1 MPGSLFCFG
10 FSYTAEWLAR
20 TLLPQGWTIAGTA
33 READKRAAMEARG
46 ITAYPFPLPDPAQ
59 ALAGVTHILSSA
71 PPRDGHDPVVAAHGE
86 TLSALPKRPQGLV
99 WAGYLSTT
107 GVYGD
112 TGGAWVDEDSP
123 LAPSTPSGKARVAA
137 EAEWQALNLPLHIF
151 RLPGIYGPGR
161 SAIDQLRAGTA
172 KRIVK
177 PGQIFNRIHVADI
190 AQVLAASMAQPDPG
204 VIYNLADDEP
214 AASSDVV
221 LEASRLLGV
230 EPPPE
235 IPLEQAGLSPM
246 GLAFYSET
254 KRVRN
259 DRIKR
264 NLGIALACPTYREGL
279 AACLAPSSAAGT
291 QN

>member
-1 MPGSLFCFG
+1 MTRPSFLFCFG
-10 FSYTAEWLAR
+10 FGYSAEWLAAK
-20 TLLPQGWTIAGTA
+20 LLPQGWKIAGTA
-33 READKRAAMEARG
+33 RDDAKRAAMQARG
-46 ITAYPFPLPDPAQ
+46 ITAYPFPLPDAGM
-59 ALAGVTHILSSA
+59 ALAGVTHILSSV
-71 PPRDGHDPVVAAHGE
+71 PPRDGHDPVVAAHGD
-86 TLSALPKRPQGLV
+86 ALRVLPDLAWV
-99 WAGYLSTT
+99 GYLSTT

-123 LAPSTPSGKARVAA
+123 LNPSTPSGKTRVTA
-137 EAEWQALNLPLHIF
+137 EAEWQALGLPLHIF
-151 RLPGIYGPGR
+151 RLSGIYGPGR

-177 PGQIFNRIHVADI
+177 PGQVFNRIHVEDI
-190 AQVLAASMAQPDPG
+190 AQVLAASMARPAPG
-204 VIYNLADDEP
+204 AIYNLADDEP

-235 IPLEQAGLSPM
+235 IPLEQADLGAM
-246 GLAFYSET
+246 GRAFYSES

-264 NLGIALACPTYREGL
+264 DLGISLACPTYREGL
-279 AACLAPSSAAGT
+279 AACLSGAA

>member
-1 MPGSLFCFG
+1 MTRPGFLFCFG
-10 FSYTAEWLAR
+10 FGYSAEWLAAK
-20 TLLPQGWTIAGTA
+20 LLPQGWKIAGTA
-33 READKRAAMEARG
+33 RDDAKRAAMQARG
-46 ITAYPFPLPDPAQ
+46 IMAYPFPLPDAGM
-59 ALAGVTHILSSA
+59 ALAGVTHILSSV
-71 PPRDGHDPVVAAHGE
+71 PPRDGHDPVVAAQGD
-86 TLSALPKRPQGLV
+86 ALRVLPDLA

-123 LAPSTPSGKARVAA
+123 LNPSTPSGKARVTA
-137 EAEWQALNLPLHIF
+137 EAEWQALGLPLHIC
-151 RLPGIYGPGR
+151 RLSGIYGPGR

-177 PGQIFNRIHVADI
+177 KGQVFNRIHVEDI
-190 AQVLAASMAQPDPG
+190 AQVLAASMARPAPG
-204 VIYNLADDEP
+204 AIYNLADDEP
-214 AASSDVV
+214 ASSSDVV

-235 IPLEQAGLSPM
+235 IPLEQADLGAM
-246 GLAFYSET
+246 GRAFYSES

-264 NLGIALACPTYREGL
+264 DLGISLACLTYREGL
-279 AACLAPSSAAGT
+279 AACLTRSSS
-291 QN
+291 N

>member
-1 MPGSLFCFG
+1 MTRPGFLFCFG
-10 FSYTAEWLAR
+10 FGYSAEWLAQK
-20 TLLPQGWTIAGTA
+20 LLPQGWTIAGTA
-33 READKRAAMEARG
+33 REAEKRAAMQARG
-46 ITAYPFPLPDPAQ
+46 ITAYPFPLPDAGM
-59 ALAGVTHILSSA
+59 ALAGVTHILSSV

-86 TLSALPKRPQGLV
+86 TLRTLPDLA

-107 GVYGD
+107 GVYGG

-123 LAPSTPSGKARVAA
+123 LNPSTPSGKARVAA
-137 EAEWQALNLPLHIF
+137 EAEWQALNLPLHIC
-151 RLPGIYGPGR
+151 RLSGIYGPGR

-177 PGQIFNRIHVADI
+177 PGQVFNRIHVEDI
-190 AQVLAASMAQPDPG
+190 AQVLAASMARPAPG
-204 VIYNLADDEP
+204 AIYNLADDEP

-230 EPPPE
+230 PPPPE
-235 IPLEQAGLSPM
+235 IPLEQADLGAM
-246 GLAFYSET
+246 GRAFYSES

-264 NLGIALACPTYREGL
+264 DLGISLACPTYREGL
-279 AACLAPSSAAGT
+279 AACLAQSSS
-291 QN
+291 N

>member
-1 MPGSLFCFG
+1 MTRPGFLFCFG
-10 FSYTAEWLAR
+10 FGYSAEWLAAK
-20 TLLPQGWTIAGTA
+20 LLPQGWKIAGTA
-33 READKRAAMEARG
+33 RDDAKRAAMQARG
-46 ITAYPFPLPDPAQ
+46 ITAYPFPLSDAGM
-59 ALAGVTHILSSA
+59 ALAGVTHILSSV
-71 PPRDGHDPVVAAHGE
+71 PPRDGHDPVVAAQGD
-86 TLSALPKRPQGLV
+86 ALRVLPDLAWV
-99 WAGYLSTT
+99 GYLSTT

-123 LAPSTPSGKARVAA
+123 LNPSTPSGKARVTA

-151 RLPGIYGPGR
+151 RLSGIYGPGR

-177 PGQIFNRIHVADI
+177 PGQVFNRIHVEDI
-190 AQVLAASMAQPDPG
+190 AQVLAASMARPAPG
-204 VIYNLADDEP
+204 AIYNLADDEP

-230 EPPPE
+230 EPPQE
-235 IPLEQAGLSPM
+235 IPLEQADLGAM
-246 GLAFYSET
+246 GRAFYSES

-264 NLGIALACPTYREGL
+264 DLGISLACPTYREGL
-279 AACLAPSSAAGT
+279 AACLAQSSS
-291 QN
+291 N

>member
-1 MPGSLFCFG
+1 MTRPSFLFCFG
-10 FSYTAEWLAR
+10 FGYSAEWLAAK
-20 TLLPQGWTIAGTA
+20 LLPQGWKIAGTA
-33 READKRAAMEARG
+33 RDDAKRAAMQARG
-46 ITAYPFPLPDPAQ
+46 IMAYPFPLPDAGM
-59 ALAGVTHILSSA
+59 ALAGVTHILSSV
-71 PPRDGHDPVVAAHGE
+71 PPRDGHDPVVAAQGD
-86 TLSALPKRPQGLV
+86 ALRVLPDLA

-123 LAPSTPSGKARVAA
+123 LNPSTPSGKARVTA
-137 EAEWQALNLPLHIF
+137 EAEWQALGLPLHIC
-151 RLPGIYGPGR
+151 RLSGIYGPGR

-177 PGQIFNRIHVADI
+177 KGQVFNRIHVEDI
-190 AQVLAASMAQPDPG
+190 AQVLAASMARPAPG
-204 VIYNLADDEP
+204 AIYNLADDEP
-214 AASSDVV
+214 ASSSDVV

-235 IPLEQAGLSPM
+235 IPLEQADLGAM
-246 GLAFYSET
+246 GRAFYSES

-264 NLGIALACPTYREGL
+264 DLGISLACLTYREGL
-279 AACLAPSSAAGT
+279 AACLTRSSS
-291 QN
+291 N

>member
-1 MPGSLFCFG
+1 MTRPGFLFCFG
-10 FSYTAEWLAR
+10 FGYSAEWLAAK
-20 TLLPQGWTIAGTA
+20 LLPQGWRIAGTA
-33 READKRAAMEARG
+33 RDDAKRAAMQARG
-46 ITAYPFPLPDPAQ
+46 ITAYPFPLPDAGM
-59 ALAGVTHILSSA
+59 ALAGVTHILSSV
-71 PPRDGHDPVVAAHGE
+71 PPRDGHDPVVAAQGD
-86 TLSALPKRPQGLV
+86 ALRLLPDLA

-123 LAPSTPSGKARVAA
+123 LNPSTPSGKARVTA
-137 EAEWQALNLPLHIF
+137 EAEWQALGLPLHIF
-151 RLPGIYGPGR
+151 RLSGIYGPGR

-177 PGQIFNRIHVADI
+177 PGQIFNRIHVEDI
-190 AQVLAASMAQPDPG
+190 AQVLAASMARPAPG
-204 VIYNLADDEP
+204 AIYNLADDEP

-235 IPLEQAGLSPM
+235 IPLEQADLGAM
-246 GLAFYSET
+246 GRAFYSES

-264 NLGIALACPTYREGL
+264 DLGISLACPTYREGL
-279 AACLAPSSAAGT
+279 AACLARPSS
-291 QN
+291 N

>member
-1 MPGSLFCFG
+1 MTRPGFLFCFG
-10 FSYTAEWLAR
+10 FGYSAEWLAAK
-20 TLLPQGWTIAGTA
+20 LLPQGWKIAGTA
-33 READKRAAMEARG
+33 RDDAKRAAMQARG
-46 ITAYPFPLPDPAQ
+46 ITAYPFPLPDAGM
-59 ALAGVTHILSSA
+59 ALAGVTHILSSV
-71 PPRDGHDPVVAAHGE
+71 PPRDGHDPVVAAQGD
-86 TLSALPKRPQGLV
+86 ALRVLPDLA

-123 LAPSTPSGKARVAA
+123 LNPSTPSGKARVTA
-137 EAEWQALNLPLHIF
+137 EAEWQALGLPLHIC
-151 RLPGIYGPGR
+151 RLSGIYGPGR

-177 PGQIFNRIHVADI
+177 KGQVFNRIHVEDI
-190 AQVLAASMAQPDPG
+190 AQVLAASMARPAPG
-204 VIYNLADDEP
+204 AIYNLADDEP
-214 AASSDVV
+214 ASSSDVV

-235 IPLEQAGLSPM
+235 IPLEQADLGAM
-246 GLAFYSET
+246 GRAFYSES

-264 NLGIALACPTYREGL
+264 DLGISLACLTYREGL
-279 AACLAPSSAAGT
+279 AACLTRSSS
-291 QN
+291 N

>member
-1 MPGSLFCFG
+1 MTRPSFLFCFG
-10 FSYTAEWLAR
+10 FGYSAEWLAAK
-20 TLLPQGWTIAGTA
+20 LLPQGWKIAGTA
-33 READKRAAMEARG
+33 RDDAKRAAMQARG
-46 ITAYPFPLPDPAQ
+46 ITAYPFPLPDAGM
-59 ALAGVTHILSSA
+59 ALAGVTHILSSV
-71 PPRDGHDPVVAAHGE
+71 PPRDGHDPVVAAQGD
-86 TLSALPKRPQGLV
+86 ALRVLPDLA

-123 LAPSTPSGKARVAA
+123 LNPSTPSGKARMTA
-137 EAEWQALNLPLHIF
+137 EAEWQALGLPLHIF
-151 RLPGIYGPGR
+151 RLSGIYGPGR

-177 PGQIFNRIHVADI
+177 PGQIFNRIHVEDI
-190 AQVLAASMAQPDPG
+190 AQVLAASMARPAPG
-204 VIYNLADDEP
+204 AIYNLADDEP

-235 IPLEQAGLSPM
+235 IPLEQADLGAM
-246 GLAFYSET
+246 GRAFYSES

-264 NLGIALACPTYREGL
+264 DLGISLACPTYREGL
-279 AACLAPSSAAGT
+279 AACLSGAA

>member
-1 MPGSLFCFG
+1 MTRPGFLFCFG
-10 FSYTAEWLAR
+10 FGYSAEWLAAK
-20 TLLPQGWTIAGTA
+20 LLPQGWKIAGTA
-33 READKRAAMEARG
+33 RDDAKRAAMQARG
-46 ITAYPFPLPDPAQ
+46 IMAYPFPLPDAGM
-59 ALAGVTHILSSA
+59 ALAGVTHILSSV
-71 PPRDGHDPVVAAHGE
+71 PPRDGHDPVVAAQGD
-86 TLSALPKRPQGLV
+86 ALRVLPDLA

-123 LAPSTPSGKARVAA
+123 LNPSTPSGKARVTA
-137 EAEWQALNLPLHIF
+137 EAEWQALGLPLHIC
-151 RLPGIYGPGR
+151 RLSGIYGPGR

-177 PGQIFNRIHVADI
+177 KGQVFNRIHVEDI
-190 AQVLAASMAQPDPG
+190 VQVLAASMARPAPG
-204 VIYNLADDEP
+204 AIYNLADDEP
-214 AASSDVV
+214 ASSSDVV

-235 IPLEQAGLSPM
+235 IPLEQADLGAM
-246 GLAFYSET
+246 GRAFYSES

-264 NLGIALACPTYREGL
+264 DLGISLACLTYREGL
-279 AACLAPSSAAGT
+279 AACLTRSSS
-291 QN
+291 N

>member
-1 MPGSLFCFG
+1 MAGHLFCFG

-20 TLLPQGWTIAGTA
+20 TLLPEGWKIAGTA

-46 ITAYPFPLPDPAQ
+46 IAAYPFPLPDPAQ
-59 ALAGVTHILSSA
+59 ALAGVTHILSSV
-71 PPRDGHDPVVAAHGE
+71 PPRDGHDPVVATHDAV
-86 TLSALPKRPQGLV
+86 LRKLPNLA

-137 EAEWQALNLPLHIF
+137 EAEWQALNIPLHIF
-151 RLPGIYGPGR
+151 RLSGIYGPGR
-161 SAIDQLRAGTA
+161 SAIDQLRTGTA

-177 PGQIFNRIHVADI
+177 PGQLFNRIHVADI
-190 AQVLAASMAQPDPG
+190 AQVLAASMARPDPG
-204 VIYNLADDEP
+204 AIYNLADDEP
-214 AASSDVV
+214 ASSADVV

-235 IPLEQAGLSPM
+235 IPLEQAGLGPM

-259 DRIKR
+259 ERIKR
-264 NLGIALACPTYREGL
+264 DLGITLACPTYREGL
-279 AACLAPSSAAGT
+279 AACLAAGT

>member
-1 MPGSLFCFG
+1 MTRPSFLFCFG
-10 FSYTAEWLAR
+10 FGYSAEWLAAK
-20 TLLPQGWTIAGTA
+20 LLPQGWKIAGTA
-33 READKRAAMEARG
+33 RDDAKRAAMQARG
-46 ITAYPFPLPDPAQ
+46 ITAYPFPLPDAGM
-59 ALAGVTHILSSA
+59 ALAGVTHILSSV
-71 PPRDGHDPVVAAHGE
+71 PPRDGHDPVVAAQGD
-86 TLSALPKRPQGLV
+86 ALRVLPDLA

-123 LAPSTPSGKARVAA
+123 LNPSTPSGKARMTA
-137 EAEWQALNLPLHIF
+137 EAEWQALGLPLHIF
-151 RLPGIYGPGR
+151 RLSGIYGPGR

-177 PGQIFNRIHVADI
+177 PGQVFNRIHVEDI
-190 AQVLAASMAQPDPG
+190 AQVLAASMARPAPG
-204 VIYNLADDEP
+204 AIYNLADDEP

-235 IPLEQAGLSPM
+235 IPLEQADLGAM
-246 GLAFYSET
+246 GRAFYSES

-264 NLGIALACPTYREGL
+264 DLGISLACPTYREGL
-279 AACLAPSSAAGT
+279 AACLSGAA

>member
-10 FSYTAEWLAR
+10 FSYTAERLAR

-33 READKRAAMEARG
+33 READKRAAMQARG
-46 ITAYPFPLPDPAQ
+46 IAAWPFPLPDAGK
-59 ALAGVTHILSSA
+59 ALEGVTHILSSV
-71 PPRDGHDPVVAAHGE
+71 PPRDGHDPVVAAHGAVIA
-86 TLSALPKRPQGLV
+86 ALPKRPQGLV

-112 TGGAWVDEDSP
+112 TGGGWVDEDSP
-123 LAPSTPSGKARVAA
+123 LNPSSPAGKARVTA
-137 EAEWQALNLPLHIF
+137 EAEWQALNIPLHIF
-151 RLPGIYGPGR
+151 RLSGIYGPGR

-177 PGQIFNRIHVADI
+177 KGQVFNRIHVTDI
-190 AQVLAASMAQPDPG
+190 AQVLAASMARPDPG
-204 VIYNLADDEP
+204 AIYNLADDEP
-214 AASSDVV
+214 ASSADVV

-246 GLAFYSET
+246 GLAFYAET

-264 NLGIALACPTYREGL
+264 DLGIRLACPTYREGL
-279 AACLAPSSAAGT
+279 AACLAESA
-291 QN
+291 QD

>member
-1 MPGSLFCFG
+1 MADHLFCFG
-10 FSYTAEWLAR
+10 FGYTAEWLAR
-20 TLLPQGWTIAGTA
+20 MLLPQGWKIAGTA

-46 ITAYPFPLPDPAQ
+46 IAAYPFPLPDPAQ
-59 ALAGVTHILSSA
+59 ALADVTHILSSV
-71 PPRDGHDPVVAAHGE
+71 PPRDGHDPVLAAHGE
-86 TLSALPKRPQGLV
+86 AIAALPNLA

-137 EAEWQALNLPLHIF
+137 EAEWQGLNLPLHIF
-151 RLPGIYGPGR
+151 RLSGIYGPGR

-204 VIYNLADDEP
+204 AIYNLADDEP
-214 AASSDVV
+214 ASSADVV

-235 IPLEQAGLSPM
+235 IPLEQAGLGPM

-264 NLGIALACPTYREGL
+264 DLDIALACPTYREGL
-279 AACLAPSSAAGT
+279 AACLTPSSAAGT

>member
-1 MPGSLFCFG
+1 MTRPGSLFCFG
-10 FSYTAEWLAR
+10 FGYSAEWLAAK
-20 TLLPQGWTIAGTA
+20 LLPQGWKIAGTA
-33 READKRAAMEARG
+33 RDDAKRAAMQARG
-46 ITAYPFPLPDPAQ
+46 ITAYPFPLPDAGM
-59 ALAGVTHILSSA
+59 ALAGVTHILSSV
-71 PPRDGHDPVVAAHGE
+71 PPRDGHDPVVAAQGD
-86 TLSALPKRPQGLV
+86 ALRVLPDLA

-123 LAPSTPSGKARVAA
+123 LNPSTPSGKARVTA

-151 RLPGIYGPGR
+151 RLSGIYGPGR

-177 PGQIFNRIHVADI
+177 PGQVFNRIHVEDI
-190 AQVLAASMAQPDPG
+190 AQVLAASMARPAPG
-204 VIYNLADDEP
+204 AIYNLADDEP

-230 EPPPE
+230 APPPE
-235 IPLEQAGLSPM
+235 IPLEQADLGAM
-246 GLAFYSET
+246 GRAFYSES

-264 NLGIALACPTYREGL
+264 DLGIRLTCPTYREGL
-279 AACLAPSSAAGT
+279 AACLARPSS
-291 QN
+291 N

>member
-10 FSYTAEWLAR
+10 FGYSAEYLAAK
-20 TLLPQGWTIAGTA
+20 LLPQGWAIAGTA
-33 READKRAAMEARG
+33 READKRAAMQARG
-46 ITAYPFPLPDPAQ
+46 IAAYPFPLPDAAQ
-59 ALAGVTHILSSA
+59 ALEGVTHILSSV

-86 TLSALPKRPQGLV
+86 TLRALPGV
-99 WAGYLSTT
+99 AWAGYLSTT

-112 TGGAWVDEDSP
+112 TGGGWVDEDSP
-123 LAPSTPSGKARVAA
+123 LNPSSPAGKARVTA
-137 EAEWQALNLPLHIF
+137 EAEWQALNMPLHIF
-151 RLPGIYGPGR
+151 RLSGIYGPGR

-177 PGQIFNRIHVADI
+177 PGQVFNRIHVTDI
-190 AQVLAASMAQPDPG
+190 AQVLAASMARPDPG
-204 VIYNLADDEP
+204 AIYNLADDEP
-214 AASSDVV
+214 ASSADVV

-235 IPLEQAGLSPM
+235 IPLEQAGLTPM
-246 GLAFYSET
+246 GLAFYAES

-264 NLGIALACPTYREGL
+264 DLGIRLACPTYREGL
-279 AACLAPSSAAGT
+279 AACLAAGT

>member
-1 MPGSLFCFG
+1 MTRPGFLFCFG
-10 FSYTAEWLAR
+10 FGYSAEWLAAK
-20 TLLPQGWTIAGTA
+20 LLPQGWKIAGTA
-33 READKRAAMEARG
+33 RDDAKRAAMQARG
-46 ITAYPFPLPDPAQ
+46 IMAYPFPLPDAGM
-59 ALAGVTHILSSA
+59 ALAGVTHILSSV
-71 PPRDGHDPVVAAHGE
+71 PPRDGHDPVVAAQGD
-86 TLSALPKRPQGLV
+86 ALRVLPDLA

-123 LAPSTPSGKARVAA
+123 LNPSTPSGKARVTA
-137 EAEWQALNLPLHIF
+137 EAEWQALGLPLHIC
-151 RLPGIYGPGR
+151 RLSGIYGPGR

-177 PGQIFNRIHVADI
+177 KGQVFNRIHVEDI
-190 AQVLAASMAQPDPG
+190 AQVLAASMARPAPG
-204 VIYNLADDEP
+204 AIYNLADDEP
-214 AASSDVV
+214 ASSSDVV

-235 IPLEQAGLSPM
+235 IPLEQADLGAM
-246 GLAFYSET
+246 GRAFYSES

-264 NLGIALACPTYREGL
+264 DLGISLACPTYREGL
-279 AACLAPSSAAGT
+279 AACLAQSSS
-291 QN
+291 N

>member
-1 MPGSLFCFG
+1 MAMPGSLFCFG
-10 FSYTAEWLAR
+10 FGYTAAHLAAR
-20 TLLPQGWTIAGTA
+20 LLPLGWKIAGTA
-33 READKRAAMEARG
+33 READKRTALKAQG
-46 ITAYPFPLPDPAQ
+46 IDAYPFPLPDAAT
-59 ALAGVTHILSSA
+59 ALSGVTHILSSV
-71 PPRDGHDPVVAAHGE
+71 PPRDGHDPVLAAHGG
-86 TLSALPKRPQGLV
+86 TIAALPDLV

-123 LAPSTPSGKARVAA
+123 LNPSSPSGKARAAA
-137 EAEWQALNLPLHIF
+137 EAEWQALDLHLHIF
-151 RLPGIYGPGR
+151 RLSGIYGPGR

-172 KRIVK
+172 KRIAK
-177 PGQIFNRIHVADI
+177 PGQLFNRIHVGDI
-190 AQVLAASMAQPDPG
+190 AAALAASMAHPNPG
-204 VIYNLADDEP
+204 AIYNLADDEP

-230 EPPPE
+230 APPPE
-235 IPLEQAGLSPM
+235 IPLEQADLSAM
-246 GLAFYSET
+246 GRAFYAES

-264 NLGIALACPTYREGL
+264 DLGLTLAYPTYREGL
-279 AACLAPSSAAGT
+279 VACLSAEA